1 MLVFT
6 LFNSK
11 WAEKSLNKLPC
22 LPPITNI
29 CTLDVF
35 EQADMNA
42 KAIPASSKISKYSV
56 QKKEEVEEVATFRT
70 IDFVHKISLPVI
82 SMTIVC
88 GVKSFLHLLQLY

>member
-1 MLVFT
+1 MIVFT

-42 KAIPASSKISKYSV
+42 KAIPATSKIGKYSV
-56 QKKEEVEEVATFRT
+56 QKREENETIVIFRA
-70 IDFVHKISLPVI
+70 VNWVQKISLPII

>member
-6 LFNSK
+6 LFNSR

-22 LPPITNI
+22 IPPITNI
-29 CTLDVF
+29 CVLDVY

-42 KAIPASSKISKYSV
+42 KAVPATSKVVKYLAQKREEYYTEATFKTIKVV
-56 QKKEEVEEVATFRT
+56 QKIT
-70 IDFVHKISLPVI
+70 LPVI
-82 SMTIVC
+82 SVTIVC

>member
-6 LFNSK
+6 FFNSK

-29 CTLDVF
+29 CVLDVY

-42 KAIPASSKISKYSV
+42 KAISAPSKIVKYSV
-56 QKKEEVEEVATFRT
+56 QKKEDYETVGTFRA
-70 IDFVHKISLPVI
+70 IEVVQKITLPVI